1 MAKYLSELFIEK
13 PWQFGL
19 SGDPLFWDYLE
30 EYFSKVE
37 FPYSETWFTDDIYR
51 LFLEVSGE
59 QLQVN
64 AKPFVKDFAH
74 GGMSSGHLSGEFWI
88 NRGIPLLVERY
99 RDAICELK

>member
-19 SGDPLFWDYLE
+19 RGDPFFWDYLE

-37 FPYSETWFTDDIYR
+37 FPYSETGFSDDIYR

-74 GGMSSGHLSGEFWI
+74 GGMSSGRKRLILGWI
-88 NRGIPLLVERY
+88 FIFPFSIYN
-99 RDAICELK
+99 DC

>member
-19 SGDPLFWDYLE
+19 RGDLFFWDYLE

-51 LFLEVSGE
+51 LFLEVSSE

-64 AKPFVKDFAH
+64 AKSLVKDFAP
-74 GGMSSGHLSGEFWI
+74 GGMSSGHFLG
-88 NRGIPLLVERY
+88 R
-99 RDAICELK
+99 AIS